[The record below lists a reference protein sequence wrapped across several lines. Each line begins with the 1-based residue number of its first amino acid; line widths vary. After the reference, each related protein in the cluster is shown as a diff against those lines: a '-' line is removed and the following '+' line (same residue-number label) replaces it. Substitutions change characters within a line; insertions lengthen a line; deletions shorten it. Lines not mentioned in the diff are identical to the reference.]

1 MALFLYSSL
10 SEANEIS
17 LFSLEVSLNSCSAQ
31 YLGPPFQIKD
41 VGVYQVP
48 DLANKEVTS
57 LYNFPTHGSLC
68 SRPVNPSMTLD
79 KFSLPPR
86 SEERRVGKECV
97 STSRSRWSPYHYKK

>member
-68 SRPVNPSMTLD
+68 SRPVNPSMT
-79 KFSLPPR
+79 R
-86 SEERRVGKECV
+86 SEERRVGKECF
-97 STSRSRWSPYHYKK
+97 STCRSRCWPYH